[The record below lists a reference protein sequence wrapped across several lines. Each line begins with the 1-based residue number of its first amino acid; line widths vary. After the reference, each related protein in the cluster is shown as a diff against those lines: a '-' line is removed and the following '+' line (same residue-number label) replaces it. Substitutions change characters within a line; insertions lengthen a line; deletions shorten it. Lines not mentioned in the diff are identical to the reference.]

1 MIRCAA
7 FLPVLLCVASP
18 SPSIAQAQTSSA
30 SQGASPAVQSQSAP
44 AAQSGSSSPQT
55 GSTQTGSQQSGQLR
69 PRGPEASAQQ
79 DPNHVVA
86 TIAGKPVTAKQALDM
101 LSSLRP
107 EDRKRFESNLPALVQ
122 QVYMEDQL
130 ASEAARMKLDTQSP
144 WKEQLRM
151 TRDNIL
157 TQAYLSQAS
166 STGATEDPAA
176 YYQAHAADFDQVK
189 LSGILVAFSSP
200 GTPAGAGAIQR
211 TEAAAQEKAD
221 DLEKKLK
228 TGGDFSALARTDSD
242 NQQSSV
248 KGGDLGT
255 FVMGDPNV
263 PPAIRDRIT
272 KLQPGQI
279 SEPVRVPNGI
289 YIFKLDSRNRLPLET
304 VRQQIVQKQGNDRAQ
319 ASLKTQMDKYKIEVQ
334 DTDFFAAPNSNGT
347 SASKIPSLQR
357 PAGPQ
362 PPTPKQ

>member
-1 MIRCAA
+1 MKRCAA
-7 FLPVLLCVASP
+7 FLPVLLCLASP
-18 SPSIAQAQTSSA
+18 STPLAQAQTSA
-30 SQGASPAVQSQSAP
+30 PSQGASPA
-44 AAQSGSSSPQT
+44 SPSVT
-55 GSTQTGSQQSGQLR
+55 PPSTQTTGSAGQLR

-107 EDRKRFESNLPALVQ
+107 EDRKRFENNLPALVQ

-130 ASEAARMKLDTQSP
+130 AAQAAQMKLDTQSP

-151 TRDNIL
+151 SRDNIL

-166 STGATEDPAA
+166 TAGSSEDPAA
-176 YYQAHAADFDQVK
+176 YYQAHAANYDQVK
-189 LSGILVAFSSP
+189 VSGILIAFNPP
-200 GTPAGAGAIQR
+200 GTPAASGGIQR

-221 DLEKKLK
+221 ELEKKLK
-228 TGGDFSALARTDSD
+228 AGGDFSALARTDSD

-255 FVMGDPNV
+255 FVMGDPQL
-263 PPAIRDRIT
+263 PPAIRDRIA

-289 YIFKLDSRNRLPLET
+289 YIFKLDSRTRLPLET
-304 VRQQIVQKQGNDRAQ
+304 VRQGIIQQQQNDKVQ
-319 ASLKTQMDKYKIEVQ
+319 ASLKQEMDKYKIQVQ
-334 DTDFFAAPNSNGT
+334 DSDFFAPSNSNGT
-347 SASKIPSLQR
+347 ATASKIPSLQR

-362 PPTPKQ
+362 SSTPKQ